1 MRQGYI
7 IRLCVCLALLSATA
21 VLTYRLDIAM
31 HANRQRRIDLAEIRH
46 IRYGLLNAN
55 VWAERLAPIFSKK
68 IEAFDLTTVDKA
80 ALRPSIEK
88 MVSRMIVQAGGI
100 MGDQISQ

>member
-7 IRLCVCLALLSATA
+7 IRLSICVALLSATA

-55 VWAERLAPIFSKK
+55 VWAERPCANIF
-68 IEAFDLTTVDKA
+68 
-80 ALRPSIEK
+80 EK
-88 MVSRMIVQAGGI
+88 
-100 MGDQISQ
+100 D